1 MWFSSPVP
9 DRSSEPLEFAVLYA
23 NEMIHGGGVEGA
35 RGGGG
40 GGGGG
45 MTVSEYGLVTRK
57 VNHVIRGLD
66 ISAPPLTPNLR
77 ERK

>member
-35 RGGGG
+35 RGGAE
-40 GGGGG
+40 

>member
-35 RGGGG
+35 RGGA
-40 GGGGG
+40 G

-77 ERK
+77 DKK

>member
-1 MWFSSPVP
+1 MP

-35 RGGGG
+35 WGGAR
-40 GGGGG
+40 
-45 MTVSEYGLVTRK
+45 MMVSEYGLVTRK

-66 ISAPPLTPNLR
+66 ISAPPLTPNPR